1 MAKKVEA
8 PNMVERFAEFKE
20 LKNIDKA
27 TMISVLEESFRN
39 VLAKMFG
46 TDENLDVIM
55 NPDKGDVQIFQN
67 LEVVP
72 DGTVTDPNTQIGLTD
87 ARADHDPDVEIG
99 EEHTKEIFF
108 ADFGRRAILNLRQ
121 TLQSKILD
129 LQKENIYAKFKEL
142 EGEIVTGEVYQ
153 TWSKETLLLD
163 DDKNELLLPKSESIP
178 GDYFRKGETVR
189 AVISSVDNKN
199 NNPKITV
206 SRTSDNFLRRLF
218 ELEVPEIHDGL
229 INIRAVARIPGER
242 AKIAVESYDDRID
255 PVGACVGVKGS
266 RIHGIVR
273 ELRNE
278 NIDVIN
284 YTANPT
290 LFIQRA
296 LSPARISSIRLDEEE
311 KKAEVFLRP
320 EEVSLAIGKGGLNIK
335 LASMLTGYVIDVYRD
350 TEEAYE
356 EDIYLDEFKDEIE
369 PWVID
374 ALKNIGCVTAK
385 SVLNT
390 PRQTLIDKAD
400 LEEETVDNV
409 LSVLNAEFEDEDGAE
424 AEVEAEVSDA
434 EKAADTA
441 ATDDA
446 KATEAKA
453 ASEAEAE
460 KIDDD
465 VADEAEKLVE

>member
-1 MAKKVEA
+1 
-8 PNMVERFAEFKE
+8 MVERFAEFKE
-20 LKNIDKA
+20 LKNIDKT
-27 TMISVLEESFRN
+27 TMISVLEESFRH

-72 DGTVTDPNTQIGLTD
+72 DGEVTNPNLQISLTD
-87 ARADHDPDVEIG
+87 ARADDDPDVEIG

-129 LQKENIYAKFKEL
+129 LQKEAVYAKFKEL
-142 EGEIVTGEVYQ
+142 EGELVSGEVYQ
-153 TWSKETLLLD
+153 TWSRETLLLD
-163 DDKNELLLPKSESIP
+163 DEKNELLLPKSESIP
-178 GDYFRKGETVR
+178 GDFFRKGETVL
-189 AVISSVDNKN
+189 AVIANVDNKN

-206 SRTSDNFLRRLF
+206 SRTNEAFLRRLF
-218 ELEVPEIHDGL
+218 EREVPEIVDGL
-229 INIRAVARIPGER
+229 ISIRAVARIPGER
-242 AKIAVESYDDRID
+242 AKIAVESFDDRID

-284 YTANPT
+284 YTSNPQ

-296 LSPARISSIRLDEEE
+296 LSPAKISNIHLDEEE
-311 KKAEVFLRP
+311 KKAEVFLHP

-350 TEEAYE
+350 TPEEID
-356 EDIYLDEFKDEIE
+356 EDIYLDEFKDEIDG
-369 PWVID
+369 WVID
-374 ALKNIGCVTAK
+374 ALKDMGCITAK
-385 SVLNT
+385 SVLKT
-390 PRQTLIDKAD
+390 PRQELIDRAD
-400 LEEETVDNV
+400 LEEDTVDNV
-409 LSVLNAEFEDEDGAE
+409 IRILRAEFEDEDAP
-424 AEVEAEVSDA
+424 ATPAPA
-434 EKAADTA
+434 AADTA
-441 ATDDA
+441 AETS
-446 KATEAKA
+446 TEETSAEA
-453 ASEAEAE
+453 ASEEETAAEAE
-460 KIDDD
+460 EKP
-465 VADEAEKLVE
+465 EA

>member
-1 MAKKVEA
+1 
-8 PNMVERFAEFKE
+8 MVEQFAEFKE
-20 LKNIDKA
+20 LKNIDKT

-46 TDENLDVIM
+46 TDENLDVIL

-72 DGTVTDPNTQIGLTD
+72 DGEVENPNLQISLTD
-87 ARADHDPDVEIG
+87 ARADDDPEAEVG
-99 EEHTKEIFF
+99 EEHSREIIFEN
-108 ADFGRRAILNLRQ
+108 FGRRAILNLRQ
-121 TLQSKILD
+121 TLQSRILD
-129 LQKENIYAKFKEL
+129 LQKEAVYNKFKEL
-142 EGEIVTGEVYQ
+142 EGELVTGEVYQ
-153 TWSKETLLLD
+153 TWSRETLLLD
-163 DDKNELLLPKSESIP
+163 DDKNELLLPKNESIP

-189 AVISSVDNKN
+189 AVIANVDNKN

-206 SRTSDNFLRRLF
+206 SRTNEAFLRRLF

-278 NIDVIN
+278 NIDVVS
-284 YTANPT
+284 YTSNPS

-296 LSPARISSIRLDEEE
+296 LSPAKISSIHLDEEE
-311 KKAEVFLRP
+311 KKAEVFLHP
-320 EEVSLAIGKGGLNIK
+320 EEVSLAIGKGGMNIK

-350 TEEAYE
+350 TQDSYD
-356 EDIYLDEFKDEIE
+356 EDIYLDEFKDEIDG
-369 PWVID
+369 WVIE

-385 SVLNT
+385 NVINT

-400 LEEETVDNV
+400 LEEDTVDQV
-409 LSVLNAEFEDEDGAE
+409 LEILKAEFDQE
-424 AEVEAEVSDA
+424 
-434 EKAADTA
+434 
-441 ATDDA
+441 
-446 KATEAKA
+446 
-453 ASEAEAE
+453 
-460 KIDDD
+460 
-465 VADEAEKLVE
+465 